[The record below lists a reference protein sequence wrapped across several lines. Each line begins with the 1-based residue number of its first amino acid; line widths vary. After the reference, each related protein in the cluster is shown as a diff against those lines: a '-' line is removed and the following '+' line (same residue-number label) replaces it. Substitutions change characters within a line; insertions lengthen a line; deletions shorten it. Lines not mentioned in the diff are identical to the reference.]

1 MSLPVDISFQGVP
14 HSTAVEETVI
24 AQARRLAQFHG
35 GIVRCRVSLA
45 LAEKHAHHGK
55 PFDVQV
61 QVFMPHRTHISS
73 IAANDDPHSAL
84 HDAFM
89 HMERML
95 AEARRKR

>member
-14 HSTAVEETVI
+14 HSTGVEETVI
-24 AQARRLAQFHG
+24 AQAVRLARFRG
-35 GIVRCRVSLA
+35 AIMRCRVSLA

-61 QVFMPHRTHISS
+61 HVLTPHRTHISS
-73 IAANDDPHSAL
+73 NAADHDPHSAVR
-84 HDAFM
+84 DAFT

-95 AEARRKR
+95 AEACRNR